1 MRKVVLGALIG
12 LMCLLSVLFAPALN
26 VEAKSVNEYSY
37 SDLIKSASW
46 ITRSGKVS
54 LSVTMSAQFESI
66 SNGNLKGALATR
78 AFNLLKAKFS
88 SSKNWENTD
97 GMRNQFMCHYLFA
110 FKTPW
115 NLEPWRKTVSMSATT
130 AALCNP

>member
-1 MRKVVLGALIG
+1 MVLSVLIG
-12 LMCLLSVLFAPALN
+12 LTFLFSVFFSPSRN
-26 VEAKSVNEYSY
+26 VEAKSVNDYSY
-37 SDLIKSASW
+37 SDLIKSVSW

-54 LSVTMSAQFESI
+54 LSVQMSEKFEKI
-66 SNGNLKGALATR
+66 SNGNLKGTLASR
-78 AFNLLKAKFS
+78 AFKLLKAKFS
-88 SSKNWENTD
+88 SSSKWKNTD